1 MRVGGKRPEGLW
13 IAEDGVVLYHNAG
26 ADGYAEYHT
35 GIMVDFV
42 PRKGSAERE
51 YVPALAKT

>member
-35 GIMVDFV
+35 GIAVDFV